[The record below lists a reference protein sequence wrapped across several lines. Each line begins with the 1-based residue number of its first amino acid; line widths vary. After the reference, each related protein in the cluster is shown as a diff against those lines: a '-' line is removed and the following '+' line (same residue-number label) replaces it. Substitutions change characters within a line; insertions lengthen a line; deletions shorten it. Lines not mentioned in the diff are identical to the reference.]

1 MSNKKQKTASGELT
15 SPSATKSQV
24 KREVSELN
32 RQIEQLCHQRAATLR
47 QLQNIEDA
55 RAVLRAARGDTGA
68 SRDGGLSADEL
79 RGVFRDLD
87 SATLAL
93 WRKPRVAFLGPEFSY
108 SHIASIHRFG
118 TSAELL
124 PTSSISGVFEAV
136 QRGDAD
142 FGLVPIE
149 NSTDG
154 RIVDTLD
161 MFVRLPLQVCGEV
174 PLRIHHNLLSQCE
187 LSEIR
192 EVQSKPQALS
202 QCRMWLARHL
212 PKAQLVAATSTTA
225 AAEAASREPGIAAI
239 ASKQA
244 GTNYGLRV
252 VAANIEDNPDNVTRF
267 AVIGAAPSP
276 RTGND
281 KTSLMFEVAHQP
293 GSLADVMM
301 IFKRNRLNLTWI
313 ESFPKKGSQ
322 NEYLFFVELEGHHR
336 DAAVKRALQSL
347 AKKTVHI
354 ELLGSYAREKI
365 AD

>member
-1 MSNKKQKTASGELT
+1 MSKKKTTASADPS
-15 SPSATKSQV
+15 SPPATRAQI
-24 KREVSELN
+24 KREVSDFN
-32 RQIEQLCHQRAATLR
+32 RQIEQLCHQRAACLR
-47 QLQNIEDA
+47 QLEHLEDA
-55 RAVLRAARGDTGA
+55 RSVLQAARPESSAGSQA
-68 SRDGGLSADEL
+68 SLAPDEM
-79 RGVFRDLD
+79 RTVFRDLD

-93 WRKPRVAFLGPEFSY
+93 WRRPRVAFLGPEFSY

-118 TSAELL
+118 QSAELL

-174 PLRIHHNLLSQCE
+174 PLRIHHNLLGLCE
-187 LSEIR
+187 LNEIR

-212 PKAQLVAATSTTA
+212 PKAQLVPATSTTA
-225 AAEAASREPGIAAI
+225 AAEAAAKEPGVAAI

-244 GTNYGLRV
+244 GTNYGLHV
-252 VAANIEDNPDNVTRF
+252 IAANIEDNPDNITRF

-336 DAAVKRALQSL
+336 DAAVKRALHSL

-354 ELLGSYAREKI
+354 ELLGSYAREKV